1 MLIWLGVIV
10 IFGVLAIS
18 SYYKGAV
25 RSLVSLVGLF
35 VALGLAM
42 PLAPSLRGLIPKLGL
57 THPVW
62 PYILPPVIVFV
73 LIVLIFLGISFFVH
87 FKVYLHFKYATDDFT
102 RLRWERLNR
111 RLGLCVGILA
121 GAVYSYLLGLAVYVL
136 GYPAVQLTTDASPRA
151 QQLLRDARIQLA
163 ETGLDRSVAALDP
176 MPPAYYLV
184 TDLVGLVYNNPSVL
198 ERLANYPPF
207 LQFEEMP
214 EFKDL
219 VTDAAFMSAIQTQAP
234 FHTIANDPKVL
245 GLIQNPQVL
254 SVLRQVDPVDLFNY
268 LKTGHSAKY
277 AGEKILGRWRLLVSD
292 TYVAARKQNPDMPP
306 RQMRAIKTFVTVFLP
321 GLSITATPE
330 QRFHL
335 KMNLTPQAKAMIK
348 AIEDARRAAQQQLTQ
363 ADPYGAGFDAR
374 TASRYGLADPS
385 MGMPPEEQQKAQQ
398 SGLPDI
404 PGLPDLNISG
414 SGTWEKRGR
423 RYAIQYKDAKG
434 RNRRGTAEVE
444 DDILRLTINNMTLVF
459 LRSMREAD

>member
-10 IFGVLAIS
+10 IFGVLAVS

-42 PLAPSLRGLIPKLGL
+42 PLAPYVRGLVPKLGL

-62 PYILPPVIVFV
+62 PYILPPVIVFA
-73 LIVLIFLGISFFVH
+73 LIVLIFLGVSFFVH
-87 FKVYLHFKYATDDFT
+87 FKVYLHYKYATDDFT

-121 GAVYSYLLGLAVYVL
+121 GAVYSYLVALGVYIF
-136 GYPAVQLTTDASPRA
+136 GYPAVQLTTDASPKA
-151 QQLLRDARIQLA
+151 QQLLRDARVQLA

-176 MPPAYYLV
+176 MPAAYYLV

-207 LQFEEMP
+207 LQFEEMG

-219 VTDAAFMSAIQTQAP
+219 VTDATFMSAIQTQAP
-234 FHTIANDPKVL
+234 FHTIANDPKIL

-254 SVLRQVDPVDLFNY
+254 NVLRQVDPVDLFNY

-277 AGEKILGRWRLLVSD
+277 DGEKILGRWKLLVSD
-292 TYVAARKQNPDMPP
+292 TYVAARKQNPDMKP
-306 RQMRAIKTFVTVFLP
+306 REMRAIKTFITVFLP

-330 QRFHL
+330 RRFLL
-335 KMNLTPQAKAMIK
+335 KMDLTPQAKAMIK
-348 AIEDARRAAQQQLTQ
+348 AIEDARRAVQQQLTQ
-363 ADPYGAGFDAR
+363 ANPYGAGVPFDAQ
-374 TASRYGLADPS
+374 TASRYGLADPNAG
-385 MGMPPEEQQKAQQ
+385 MGMGPGGEQPQAQQ

-414 SGTWEKRGR
+414 AGTWEKRGR

-434 RNRRGTAEVE
+434 RNRRGTVEVE
-444 DDILRLTINNMTLVF
+444 DDILRLTVN
-459 LRSMREAD
+459 